1 MACHKVRR
9 ALHLKKGQF
18 DEKIEELVENATY
31 GGELRIYFN
40 AMFDR
45 LISKDPENDFKS
57 IRFHGNVMVA
67 IADSRNGSGHHVR
80 IPLDI
85 TFPFR
90 RENLFVDSQVH
101 YSYANEV
108 CGMTN
113 DWCDSTKWETGMI
126 PFTGSVRKA
135 GWLNTRNR
143 KPLTSRHSEAGNAA
157 FGDHELQTPS

>member
-1 MACHKVRR
+1 
-9 ALHLKKGQF
+9 
-18 DEKIEELVENATY
+18 
-31 GGELRIYFN
+31 
-40 AMFDR
+40 MFDR

-57 IRFHGNVMVA
+57 IRFHGNVVVA

-113 DWCDSTKWETGMI
+113 DWCDSTKWEMGMI
-126 PFTGSVRKA
+126 PFTGSVRK
-135 GWLNTRNR
+135 
-143 KPLTSRHSEAGNAA
+143 SRMAEYKKQEAAYEQTFRDGKCT
-157 FGDHELQTPS
+157 FGDMNYKRHRDVRYSNEYPAGCRCPHCGTFWID

>member
-57 IRFHGNVMVA
+57 IRFHGNVVVA

-113 DWCDSTKWETGMI
+113 DWCDSTKMGNGHETFYRIG
-126 PFTGSVRKA
+126 PKKPE
-135 GWLNTRNR
+135 WLNT
-143 KPLTSRHSEAGNAA
+143 KKQEATYEQTFRDGNVSSV
-157 FGDHELQTPS
+157 T

>member
-18 DEKIEELVENATY
+18 D
-31 GGELRIYFN
+31 
-40 AMFDR
+40 
-45 LISKDPENDFKS
+45 SKDPENDFKS

-126 PFTGSVRKA
+126 PFTGSVRK
-135 GWLNTRNR
+135 
-143 KPLTSRHSEAGNAA
+143 SRMAEYKKQEAAYEQTFRDGKCT
-157 FGDHELQTPS
+157 FGDMNYKRHRDVRYSNEYPAGCRCPHCGTFWID